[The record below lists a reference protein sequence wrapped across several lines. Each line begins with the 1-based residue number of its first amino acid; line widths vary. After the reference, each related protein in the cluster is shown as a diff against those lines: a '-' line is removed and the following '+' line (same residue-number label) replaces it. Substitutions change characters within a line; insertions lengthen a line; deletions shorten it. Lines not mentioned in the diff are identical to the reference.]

1 MKVNKEIK
9 SKEVRLIDQDGQNLG
24 VMDINKALKFA
35 EEAAL
40 DLGEI
45 NPNGNPP
52 VCKLID
58 YGKVK
63 YEESIKAK
71 KVKRLNIKDNKEIR
85 IRPAIGDNDLMTKIV
100 QIRKF
105 IEKGSSVKV
114 TIVLKGR
121 ETARPTAAF
130 ELAMR
135 VRGFIPEADQSS
147 EPKRN
152 GKDVVITLT
161 KNPS

>member
-1 MKVNKEIK
+1 
-9 SKEVRLIDQDGQNLG
+9 
-24 VMDINKALKFA
+24 
-35 EEAAL
+35 
-40 DLGEI
+40 
-45 NPNGNPP
+45 
-52 VCKLID
+52 
-58 YGKVK
+58 
-63 YEESIKAK
+63 
-71 KVKRLNIKDNKEIR
+71 
-85 IRPAIGDNDLMTKIV
+85 MTKIV